1 MQKGF
6 FMRKFLGLQK
16 PTTREICTLALLTA
30 ICAVLA
36 LTATVRIGN
45 YIKIPFKFIAI
56 YVTAVFFG
64 PVWAGVSAAL
74 GDILNAFLSP
84 VGDFLPQITLIEF
97 IGGFLYGLTVF
108 NLHTAKSGFITRVL
122 LCTALQTALDMF
134 ITPIFLVQV
143 GIFPTY
149 RAALAIRL
157 AAALIK
163 ATVQAAVMLCS
174 RRYLILF
181 SKYVRKQ
188 K

>member
-1 MQKGF
+1 
-6 FMRKFLGLQK
+6 MRKFLGLQK
-16 PTTREICTLALLTA
+16 PTTRETCTLALLTA
-30 ICAVLA
+30 VCALLA

-45 YIKIPFKFIAI
+45 YIKIPFKFIAV
-56 YVTAVFFG
+56 YTTAVFFG
-64 PVWAGVSAAL
+64 PVWAGASAAI
-74 GDILNAFLSP
+74 GDILNAVLSP
-84 VGDFLPQITLIEF
+84 VGDFMPQITLVEF

-108 NLHTAKSGFITRVL
+108 NIHTQKSGFITRVL
-122 LCTALQTALDMF
+122 ACTVLQTALDMF

-143 GIFPTY
+143 GIFPSY

-157 AAALIK
+157 AASLAK
-163 ATVQAAVMLCS
+163 AAAQATVMLCS